1 MNDIAE
7 IRTIGLLGGGLIG
20 GGWAAR
26 AVLNGLDA
34 VICDPDP
41 EAERKLDEILENA
54 RRAYAALTIAPLPKP
69 GTWRIVRRPEEAAAA
84 ADLLQ
89 ESLPERED
97 LKVALLA
104 QAESALRDGVIIASS
119 TSGLL
124 PSRLQSGLRDP
135 SRFLVAHPFNPSYLM
150 PLVELCGG
158 ARTSAATMQRAAAFY
173 RRLGM
178 HPLPLRHE
186 IDGFLGNRM
195 AQALWREAMWL
206 LHDDI
211 ATVEEIDD
219 ALRFGPG
226 LRWAIFG
233 PFLTYRMAGGEAGM
247 RHFLRQFGPSLQWPW
262 TKFANVPELS
272 EALSEKLVAQSD
284 AQAGDASA
292 RALDRQRDDCLV
304 GILQALR
311 TNDCGAGRA
320 LAEWERGLWQSHPKQ
335 EADEAPLRSFSGRVE
350 PGWIDYNGHMT
361 ESRYLHVF
369 SHASDALLAR
379 IGADPDYVAGGHS
392 FYTVETHIAHLREL
406 PKDAAFYV
414 TTQILGTDD
423 KRLHVFQTLYR
434 AEDDGAAATCE
445 QMLLHVDARA
455 RRACAILPGVRA
467 KLDPLAAAHAA
478 LPRPARAGRAIAM
491 PA

>member
-1 MNDIAE
+1 MNDTAE

-34 VICDPDP
+34 VVCDPDP
-41 EAERKLDEILENA
+41 EAERKLDETLENA
-54 RRAYAALTIAPLPKP
+54 RRAYATLTIAPLPKP
-69 GTWRIVRRPEEAAAA
+69 GTWRIVRRPEAAAEA

-97 LKVALLA
+97 LKIALLA
-104 QAESALRDGVIIASS
+104 QAEAALRDGVIIASS

-158 ARTSAATMQRAAAFY
+158 ARTSAATIERAAAFY

-178 HPLPLRHE
+178 HPLPLRRE

-206 LHDDI
+206 LHDDV

-292 RALDRQRDDCLV
+292 HVLERQRDDCLV

-311 TNDCGAGRA
+311 ANDCGAGRVFV
-320 LAEWERGLWQSHPKQ
+320 EWERALWQSHPRR
-335 EADEAPLRSFSGRVE
+335 ESDEAPLRAFSGRVE

-369 SHASDALLAR
+369 GHGSDALLAA
-379 IGADPDYVAGGHS
+379 IGAGPAYTAQGHS
-392 FYTVETHIAHLREL
+392 FYAVETHIMHLREL
-406 PKDAAFYV
+406 PQDARFYI
-414 TTQILGTDD
+414 TTQILGADD
-423 KRLHVFQTLYR
+423 KRLHIFQTLYR
-434 AEDDGAAATCE
+434 TDDDVAAATCE
-445 QMLLHVDARA
+445 QMMLHVDMQAKRS
-455 RRACAILPGVRA
+455 CAMLPAVRT
-467 KLDPLAAAHAA
+467 KLDRLATLHAA
-478 LPRPARAGRAIAM
+478 LPRPVRAGRAIAM